1 MDYASPGRR
10 SIGNTQEKE
19 EKKLNKRGCPFP
31 PLLLFFLAFTC
42 LLHFSCVIKRRQK
55 LMLYKL
61 FLQLIYFKLPC
72 AAFVLASSQRATE
85 PLFPNLFLVIQIN
98 LIHVSWEN
106 CLIDLYSFSY
116 FSRAKQ
122 AQKQFV
128 VSISR
133 TVSSCTLI
141 TTGEVKS
148 YRSNSVEMLQ
158 AMILL
163 CFLLVF

>member
-1 MDYASPGRR
+1 MEETGVDYASPGRR

-19 EKKLNKRGCPFP
+19 EKTLNKRGCPFP
-31 PLLLFFLAFTC
+31 QLLLFFLAFTC
-42 LLHFSCVIKRRQK
+42 PLHFSCVIKRRQK

-106 CLIDLYSFSY
+106 FLIDLFFFIFLQSKASPKAVCCQYIKNSLLLRSHNY
-116 FSRAKQ
+116 RWG
-122 AQKQFV
+122 QKLPF
-128 VSISR
+128 
-133 TVSSCTLI
+133 
-141 TTGEVKS
+141 
-148 YRSNSVEMLQ
+148 
-158 AMILL
+158 
-163 CFLLVF
+163 

>member
-10 SIGNTQEKE
+10 SIGNTQEKDE
-19 EKKLNKRGCPFP
+19 RKLNKRGCPPSP

-85 PLFPNLFLVIQIN
+85 PLFPNLFLIIQI
-98 LIHVSWEN
+98 L
-106 CLIDLYSFSY
+106 
-116 FSRAKQ
+116 
-122 AQKQFV
+122 
-128 VSISR
+128 
-133 TVSSCTLI
+133 
-141 TTGEVKS
+141 KS
-148 YRSNSVEMLQ
+148 DP
-158 AMILL
+158 
-163 CFLLVF
+163 CFLGKFFN